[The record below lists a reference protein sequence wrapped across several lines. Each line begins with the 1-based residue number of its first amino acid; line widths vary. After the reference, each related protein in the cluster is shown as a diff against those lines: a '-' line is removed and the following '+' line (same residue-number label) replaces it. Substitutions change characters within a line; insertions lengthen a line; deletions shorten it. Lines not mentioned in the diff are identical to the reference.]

1 MATEAPKKS
10 FLACYDY
17 GMGGVWCV
25 MRARSGP
32 EIEEKIRFRPSL
44 KNVRRGWAMRF
55 MGASHLSGPTT

>member
-32 EIEEKIRFRPSL
+32 EIEEKS
-44 KNVRRGWAMRF
+44 VSDRR
-55 MGASHLSGPTT
+55 